1 MLNRVLVANRGEIAL
16 RIVRACHE
24 EGIEA
29 VAVYSEADRIAPHVK
44 AADAAVELGPP
55 PAKDSYLNVER
66 ILAAARHTDADAIHP
81 GYGFLAERAHFAE
94 AVEQAG
100 LVFVGPPS
108 SAIRMMGEK
117 TEARRRMA
125 AAGVPI
131 VPGTTEPLRD
141 ADAALEAAR
150 GVGYPVLLKAAAGGG
165 GKGMRVARTPDEVR
179 KGFGQ
184 ASSEAATAFGDGSV
198 YLEKF
203 VERPRHIEIQVLA
216 DSFGVVTHLGERECS
231 IQRRHQKLVEETPS
245 TAVDADLRAA
255 MGDAAV
261 RAAQSVGYVS
271 AGTVEFLLDP
281 SGTFYFLEMNTRLQ
295 VEHPIT
301 ELVYGVDIVREQL
314 RIAAGER
321 LDLPAE
327 PRVPRGHAIE
337 CRITAEDPFANFLPV
352 TGRILHFQAPT
363 GPGVRWDGGIETGS
377 EVGLFYDSLLGKLIV
392 WGEDRERAV
401 RRMRRALKEL
411 LVVGLSTSQ
420 PFHSRVMRDETFLRG
435 EYDIGFLER
444 VGDALLER
452 TLSPSDVEEIAVAAA
467 LAEDE
472 VRSAN
477 VSLAAGE
484 GSETAADSAWLR
496 VARRA
501 GLRWR

>member
-1 MLNRVLVANRGEIAL
+1 
-16 RIVRACHE
+16 
-24 EGIEA
+24 
-29 VAVYSEADRIAPHVK
+29 
-44 AADAAVELGPP
+44 
-55 PAKDSYLNVER
+55 
-66 ILAAARHTDADAIHP
+66 
-81 GYGFLAERAHFAE
+81 
-94 AVEQAG
+94 
-100 LVFVGPPS
+100 
-108 SAIRMMGEK
+108 
-117 TEARRRMA
+117 
-125 AAGVPI
+125 
-131 VPGTTEPLRD
+131 
-141 ADAALEAAR
+141 
-150 GVGYPVLLKAAAGGG
+150 
-165 GKGMRVARTPDEVR
+165 MRVARTPDEVR

-184 ASSEAATAFGDGSV
+184 AASEAATAFGDGSV

-216 DSFGVVTHLGERECS
+216 DTFGGVTHLGERECS
-231 IQRRHQKLVEETPS
+231 IQRRHQKLIEETPS
-245 TAVDADLRAA
+245 TAVDADLRAR

-321 LDLPAE
+321 LDLPGE
-327 PRVPRGHAIE
+327 PRAPRGHAIE
-337 CRITAEDPFANFLPV
+337 CRITAEDPFANFLPA
-352 TGRILHFQAPT
+352 TGRVLYFQAPT

-401 RRMRRALKEL
+401 RRMRRALEEL
-411 LVVGLSTSQ
+411 LVVGLPTSL
-420 PFHSRVMRDETFLRG
+420 PFHSRVMRDEIFLKG

-444 VGDALLER
+444 AGNALLRR
-452 TLSPSDVEEIAVAAA
+452 TLSPSDVQEIAVAAA

-472 VRSAN
+472 ARSAS
-477 VSLAAGE
+477 VSLATDMGTE
-484 GSETAADSAWLR
+484 RPGDSDWLR
-496 VARRA
+496 AARRA